1 MKRLFLDE
9 QFSNDALT
17 CLNAFDM
24 SKDILNYFSNGA
36 STYENKEKAMLDY
49 VQNSIQSDANNTMN
63 SFASSFGLIG
73 KGESLIASYDHL
85 PVMQIVMK
93 TKIET
98 LQLFI
103 NTLVDYTPEAKVKLI
118 EEFKVKLGL

>member
-1 MKRLFLDE
+1 MKRLYLDE
-9 QFSNDALT
+9 QYSADALT

-24 SKDILNYFSNGA
+24 SKDILNYFSNGT
-36 STYENKEKAMLDY
+36 STYENKEKAMSDY

-63 SFASSFGLIG
+63 SFASSFGLID
-73 KGESLIASYDHL
+73 KEESLVASYSHL

-103 NTLVDYTPEAKVKLI
+103 NTLADYPAETKIKLI
-118 EEFKVKLGL
+118 EDFKLTLGL